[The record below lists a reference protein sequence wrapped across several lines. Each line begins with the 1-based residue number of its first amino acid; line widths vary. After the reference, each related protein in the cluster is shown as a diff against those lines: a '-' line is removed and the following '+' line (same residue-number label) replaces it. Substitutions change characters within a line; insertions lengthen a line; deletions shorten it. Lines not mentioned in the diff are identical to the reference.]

1 MPPSASIC
9 TIGADDGWASHPPFP
24 SLGKGRG
31 GEATQFTK
39 DVKAFMGVHALMS
52 TKNTKNAKTKGVKAQ
67 HDMRGVHRLC
77 RSSPCLPSS
86 LFPSFGREGDGGMVL
101 VDKAKNA

>member
-1 MPPSASIC
+1 MKAGAMPPSASIC

-67 HDMRGVHRLC
+67 ANR
-77 RSSPCLPSS
+77 CLLGTQSTKT
-86 LFPSFGREGDGGMVL
+86 RRQR
-101 VDKAKNA
+101 

>member
-1 MPPSASIC
+1 MSSA
-9 TIGADDGWASHPPFP
+9 
-24 SLGKGRG
+24 
-31 GEATQFTK
+31 
-39 DVKAFMGVHALMS
+39 GVNWVFVRM
-52 TKNTKNAKTKGVKAQ
+52 NAKTKGVKAQ

-101 VDKAKNA
+101 VDKAKELMRPQFVMITITEAYAYLGQHNALCGPSPS

>member
-1 MPPSASIC
+1 MGQLRASSRPTGLC
-9 TIGADDGWASHPPFP
+9 AQEDKEPQTQIGGLSHPV
-24 SLGKGRG
+24 SS
-31 GEATQFTK
+31 A
-39 DVKAFMGVHALMS
+39 GVNGVFVRM
-52 TKNTKNAKTKGVKAQ
+52 NGKTKGVKAQ